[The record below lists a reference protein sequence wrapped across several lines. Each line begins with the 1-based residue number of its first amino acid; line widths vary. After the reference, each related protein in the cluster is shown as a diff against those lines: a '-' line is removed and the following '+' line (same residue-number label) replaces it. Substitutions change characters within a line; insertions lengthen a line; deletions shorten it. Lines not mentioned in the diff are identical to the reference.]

1 MKARVVAVAVVT
13 AAAAA
18 PAAQAAGWTRVTKPD
33 GSSTDQVGLARSA
46 DGGLHV
52 AWHHPHGAEYRCR
65 NRFRLPSLAAR
76 IGMVPMEPGS
86 LVMERR
92 MLYGIRDRAEDLA
105 RGRASGQTA

>member
-1 MKARVVAVAVVT
+1 MKARVVAVAVIT

-52 AWHHPHGAEYRCR
+52 AWHHPHGA
-65 NRFRLPSLAAR
+65 R
-76 IGMVPMEPGS
+76 IPLSQPLSPTV
-86 LVMERR
+86 
-92 MLYGIRDRAEDLA
+92 
-105 RGRASGQTA
+105 ASGQDRDGSDGTRFAGDGAADAVRNPGSS